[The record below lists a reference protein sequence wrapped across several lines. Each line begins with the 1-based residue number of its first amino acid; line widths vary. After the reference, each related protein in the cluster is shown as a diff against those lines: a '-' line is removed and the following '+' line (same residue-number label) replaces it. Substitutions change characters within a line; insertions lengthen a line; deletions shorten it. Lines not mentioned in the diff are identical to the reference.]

1 MSFIQF
7 NLRDGFNNK
16 RRLPNPYPRLP
27 ESASAAPD
35 DRTDYGSR
43 ASSVSQELLDG
54 SAGATAGPMPATA
67 LIHDYLAQAGG
78 AERVVAALHD
88 LFPAA
93 PLYTSVYDSKA
104 TLPCFSKMDVR
115 TSFLQRSLLSS
126 RRFHK
131 FALGLYP
138 LAFEQFDLTDY
149 ALVISS
155 SSSFA
160 KGVITGP
167 ETCHVCYCHTPARF
181 AWRQHEYLT
190 QSRLTRLLTPW
201 MRGMIS
207 YLRVRDFDSAQRV
220 DYFVANSHNVA
231 RRIRKYYR
239 READAV
245 IYPPVETQRF
255 RPAPA
260 QEIGDHY
267 LVVSRLV
274 GYKRIDLAIEA
285 CNRLQVPLRVAG
297 TGPEHR
303 SLRRLA
309 GPTIQ
314 FLGRL
319 SDAQVAHEYARCRA
333 LIFPGE
339 EDFGLT
345 PVECMASG
353 RPVVAYGRGGA
364 LETVTAGKTGVFFEE
379 QTPEAVMRALLE
391 VAEMPVHSETLQA
404 EAFRFDTSVF
414 ARQMSAFVNRALDQH
429 RDLYRYHDNG
439 PRWSV
444 PTGRGRAEETEL

>member
-160 KGVITGP
+160 KGVITGS
-167 ETCHVCYCHTPARF
+167 ETCHICYCHTPARF
-181 AWRQHEYLT
+181 AWRQHEYLQ

-201 MRGMIS
+201 MRSMIS

-220 DYFVANSHNVA
+220 DFFVANSYNVA
-231 RRIRKYYR
+231 GRIRKYYR

-255 RPAPA
+255 SPAPA
-260 QEIGDHY
+260 DEVGDHY

-285 CNRLQVPLRVAG
+285 CNRLRLPLRVAG

-314 FLGRL
+314 FLGHL
-319 SDAQVAHEYARCRA
+319 SDAEVAYEYARCRA

-353 RPVVAYGRGGA
+353 RPVVAFGRGGA
-364 LETVTAGKTGVFFEE
+364 LETVTAGKTGVFFAE
-379 QTPEAVMRALLE
+379 QTVEAVMRALEE
-391 VAEMPVHSETLQA
+391 VAVMPVHVELLQA

-414 ARQMSAFVNRALDQH
+414 ARQISEFVNRALDQH
-429 RDLYRYHDNG
+429 REFYHYWAHH
-439 PRWSV
+439 PR
-444 PTGRGRAEETEL
+444 

>member
-1 MSFIQF
+1 MPIPPSTAAHVW
-7 NLRDGFNNK
+7 NG
-16 RRLPNPYPRLP
+16 P
-27 ESASAAPD
+27 AS
-35 DRTDYGSR
+35 
-43 ASSVSQELLDG
+43 
-54 SAGATAGPMPATA
+54 ATA

-78 AERVVAALHD
+78 AERAVAALHD

-93 PLYTSVYDSKA
+93 PLYTSVYDPKA
-104 TLPCFSKMDVR
+104 TLACFSQMDVR

-126 RRFHK
+126 RRLHK

-138 LAFEQFDLTDY
+138 LAFEQFDLTNY

-160 KGVITGP
+160 KGVITSP
-167 ETCHVCYCHTPARF
+167 ETCHICYCYTPARF

-201 MRGMIS
+201 MCGMIS
-207 YLRVRDFDSAQRV
+207 SLRHWDFDSAQRV
-220 DYFVANSHNVA
+220 DYFVAISHNVA
-231 RRIRKYYR
+231 GRIRKYYR

-255 RPAPA
+255 TPAPA
-260 QEIGDHY
+260 NEIGDHY

-285 CNRLQVPLRVAG
+285 CNRLRLPLRIAG

-379 QTPEAVMRALLE
+379 QTPEAVIKAIQE
-391 VAEMPVHSETLQA
+391 VAEMTVVPEMLQA

-414 ARQMSAFVNRALDQH
+414 ARQMSDFVNRTLDH
-429 RDLYRYHDNG
+429 HHSLYQNHADH
-439 PRWSV
+439 P
-444 PTGRGRAEETEL
+444 